1 MRHCRWSAAG
11 ATAADGWLP
20 RPQQHLQ
27 LRPCHLPPC
36 LTSLDV
42 SNVRFSPEWE
52 SDAATH
58 QLPRLTSLTLVSTG
72 GCWAVAS
79 ATHPTTSAAGL
90 EDNTQPVATAITL
103 QGPGPSYEE
112 QGRRADQQDH
122 QPGQTPDQQDQAV
135 LCPTLIS
142 NWHLLYVVGRQ
153 PMLSHL
159 RLCDLWTRGPGA
171 GWRTL
176 PERSKL
182 KARGVA
188 LLGRLPYLTSLQ
200 LQPRSGGE
208 KSVTLVCRKH
218 QGVPIMCCASACQ
231 LTGLQQLGLEY
242 SYNCST
248 RSLAAYIE
256 RQLQPQLPCCAI
268 RLAMS
273 EDLT

>member
-1 MRHCRWSAAG
+1 
-11 ATAADGWLP
+11 
-20 RPQQHLQ
+20 
-27 LRPCHLPPC
+27 
-36 LTSLDV
+36 
-42 SNVRFSPEWE
+42 FSPEWE

-90 EDNTQPVATAITL
+90 EDNTQPVATAFTL
-103 QGPGPSYEE
+103 PAPGPSYEE

-159 RLCDLWTRGPGA
+159 RLSDLWARGPGA
-171 GWRTL
+171 CWRTL

-200 LQPRSGGE
+200 LQVQHALNTCSCVGSCAPCRGLCLPVPAHGPAAAGPG
-208 KSVTLVCRKH
+208 VLV
-218 QGVPIMCCASACQ
+218 Q
-231 LTGLQQLGLEY
+231 LLHTQPGRLH
-242 SYNCST
+242 
-248 RSLAAYIE
+248 RAPAAAAAALLCDQAGYE
-256 RQLQPQLPCCAI
+256 RRPHMREA
-268 RLAMS
+268 R
-273 EDLT
+273 

>member
-1 MRHCRWSAAG
+1 
-11 ATAADGWLP
+11 L
-20 RPQQHLQ
+20 
-27 LRPCHLPPC
+27 
-36 LTSLDV
+36 
-42 SNVRFSPEWE
+42 SPEWE

-90 EDNTQPVATAITL
+90 EDNTQPVTTASTL
-103 QGPGPSYEE
+103 PAPGPSYEE

-159 RLCDLWTRGPGA
+159 RLSDLWARGPGA
-171 GWRTL
+171 CWRTL

-200 LQPRSGGE
+200 LQVGHRMDWRAQEALMRALPAMQLRRLDLGASNLFLGGWSGWVE
-208 KSVTLVCRKH
+208 AYVYLS
-218 QGVPIMCCASACQ
+218 Q
-231 LTGLQQLGLEY
+231 LTGLQQLGLDY